1 MAREGQL
8 ADDRPDA
15 VAVVGAGLG
24 RALHEARLGQLGLA
38 REGEHGR
45 VVEAV
50 GVVDHGEAVA
60 GQRARREHVEP
71 GQSPRH

>member
-15 VAVVGAGLG
+15 VAVVGARLRRGLDEG
-24 RALHEARLGQLGLA
+24 GLRQLRLA

-45 VVEAV
+45 VVDAV
-50 GVVDHGEAVA
+50 GVVHDGETVA
-60 GQRARREHVEP
+60 GQRARREDVEP
-71 GQSPRH
+71 REAAFH